1 MTLHP
6 MWVSGFVDGEG
17 TFYVGINPNSTM
29 TVGYQVLPEFRVVQH
44 KRDIQLLFRLKK
56 FFKAGVVR
64 QNHDDRFELRIR
76 KLDVLSDVIIPFF
89 EDNPLQTKKK
99 HDFLKFREII
109 ALMKQGQHLKNN
121 GLVSIIDIACQM
133 NRSDKQKTMEIRDKL
148 ITRCDQG

>member
-109 ALMKQGQHLKNN
+109 ALMKQG
-121 GLVSIIDIACQM
+121 
-133 NRSDKQKTMEIRDKL
+133 
-148 ITRCDQG
+148 